1 LRKAL
6 SRRRLGRR
14 THQERRGWTRRIGSG
29 NRTQMGTSEIGQS
42 DEEEEE
48 EEEEEELLARR

>member
-29 NRTQMGTSEIGQS
+29 NQTQMGTSEIGQS

-48 EEEEEELLARR
+48 EEELLARR